1 MSNFDI
7 NRFCKTFRW
16 YLGVSSRSLIM
27 WTCGYVVAVFLGE
40 LMFFSSSSDGGQE
53 QILRII
59 EDFGIIFIMIGLA
72 VGFSTLFSD
81 FNKKPKREA
90 FLMLPASNLEK
101 FLSVVVYAT
110 VVWTLSVFISFA
122 LGDTLRMLYRGLLY
136 GEEYVSVV
144 PMMFETLSFNSNSFA
159 QERFWFDVMYLIV
172 TLGVLMWIH
181 STYILGGTLFRKY
194 SFVVTSAF
202 IIICVITCIKLTHY
216 FNYTMF
222 SVFRDYNTNPVTV
235 KSYVIGEM
243 SYVCAVV
250 LPLLSVFNYW
260 ASFHIFKGFQLITNK
275 WFNYD
280 ILKR

>member
-59 EDFGIIFIMIGLA
+59 EGFGIIFIMIGLA

-101 FLSVVVYAT
+101 FLSVVAT
-110 VVWTLSVFISFA
+110 VNN
-122 LGDTLRMLYRGLLY
+122 G
-136 GEEYVSVV
+136 
-144 PMMFETLSFNSNSFA
+144 
-159 QERFWFDVMYLIV
+159 V
-172 TLGVLMWIH
+172 TG
-181 STYILGGTLFRKY
+181 
-194 SFVVTSAF
+194 
-202 IIICVITCIKLTHY
+202 
-216 FNYTMF
+216 
-222 SVFRDYNTNPVTV
+222 
-235 KSYVIGEM
+235 
-243 SYVCAVV
+243 
-250 LPLLSVFNYW
+250 
-260 ASFHIFKGFQLITNK
+260 
-275 WFNYD
+275 
-280 ILKR
+280 